1 VNAATLDYKSLA
13 LAGLVQCAELV
24 RSTATGLHV
33 DEAARTAVIQ
43 AITTHDARDLAEVFP
58 DPALLRPGV
67 AAAIATLS
75 GENDRVDILRYTL
88 QLVDLAGRLKRSPVV
103 TQRLAGGLDRLGSQ
117 PQDVALAGLYQETI
131 STLGKRIQVTGN
143 PAVNPITGIPSGIT
157 SCWYSMTCSLK
168 RPSEMAETTWTF
180 RFFSW
185 FSLRAPS
192 SRVDTSEPLPTRIRS
207 GLPAA

>member
-1 VNAATLDYKSLA
+1 VSGWWGDRTVNAATLDYKSLA

-143 PAVNPITGIPSGIT
+143 PAVLQQAADAVRALLLAGVRFAWLWNQLGGSRWQLII
-157 SCWYSMTCSLK
+157 K
-168 RPSEMAETTWTF
+168 RKAVLADLQALLAT
-180 RFFSW
+180 
-185 FSLRAPS
+185 L
-192 SRVDTSEPLPTRIRS
+192 
-207 GLPAA
+207 